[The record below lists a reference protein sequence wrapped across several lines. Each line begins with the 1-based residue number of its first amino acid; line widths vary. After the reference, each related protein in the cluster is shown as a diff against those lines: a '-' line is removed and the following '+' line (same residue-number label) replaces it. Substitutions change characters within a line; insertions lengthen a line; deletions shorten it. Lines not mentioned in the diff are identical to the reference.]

1 MNCNYSMEKCKN
13 IIQLARPRHYIKNI
27 LILLP
32 LFFGGLLFDCG
43 LIVKALI
50 AFTSFSFIAS
60 TVYIINDI
68 KDVKN
73 DRRHKTKY
81 KRPIASGAVRIRDAI
96 VAACA
101 LFFVSIAINVLAF
114 GINLSLAVLLGYF
127 FINILYSVFGL
138 KNIPI
143 IDVFIL
149 SAGFI
154 LRIIYGGLALG
165 IPVSKWL
172 YLTIF
177 AFSFY
182 MGLGKRRN
190 ELINNKDS
198 TRPVNKFYTKDFL
211 DKNMYVCLTLGIVF
225 YSLWTIAPPYDHSLL
240 FWTIPIVM
248 VIIMNYSLLI
258 EREESEGDP
267 VNVLLGSINL
277 KLLLLLYA
285 TTLMGVI
292 YL

>member
-154 LRIIYGGLALG
+154 LRIIYCGLALG

-285 TTLMGVI
+285 TALMGVI

>member
-1 MNCNYSMEKCKN
+1 
-13 IIQLARPRHYIKNI
+13 
-27 LILLP
+27 
-32 LFFGGLLFDCG
+32 
-43 LIVKALI
+43 
-50 AFTSFSFIAS
+50 
-60 TVYIINDI
+60 
-68 KDVKN
+68 
-73 DRRHKTKY
+73 
-81 KRPIASGAVRIRDAI
+81 
-96 VAACA
+96 
-101 LFFVSIAINVLAF
+101 
-114 GINLSLAVLLGYF
+114 
-127 FINILYSVFGL
+127 
-138 KNIPI
+138 
-143 IDVFIL
+143 
-149 SAGFI
+149 
-154 LRIIYGGLALG
+154 
-165 IPVSKWL
+165 
-172 YLTIF
+172 
-177 AFSFY
+177 

>member
-1 MNCNYSMEKCKN
+1 MEKCKN

-114 GINLSLAVLLGYF
+114 GINLSFAVLLGYF

-285 TTLMGVI
+285 TALMGVI